1 MRNVEG
7 WMGEEHVSG
16 HKILSMLYLL
26 GCMVDPYVSIYY
38 DKNNIHAWI
47 SNETVAWNEDYGES
61 NYVHWDPIEGERTH
75 CSNFVKKARPG
86 IIKATVYRLFG
97 PTSGICLPARIL
109 QG

>member
-47 SNETVAWNEDYGES
+47 SNETVA
-61 NYVHWDPIEGERTH
+61 
-75 CSNFVKKARPG
+75 
-86 IIKATVYRLFG
+86 
-97 PTSGICLPARIL
+97 
-109 QG
+109 